1 MASTSSRG
9 VSDMGADEYRFR
21 LFVAGDEP
29 NSCLAEHNLR
39 MLCHKYLAD
48 HHQIEVIDVLLDFEA
63 ALKAQIMV
71 APAVLMDA
79 PRQVTLFGALT
90 DEAKVLTALGLNG
103 ANHGT

>member
-1 MASTSSRG
+1 MSAG
-9 VSDMGADEYRFR
+9 EYRFR
-21 LFVAGDEP
+21 LFIAGDEP
-29 NSCLAEHNLR
+29 NSRLAEDNLR

>member
-1 MASTSSRG
+1 MSAG
-9 VSDMGADEYRFR
+9 EYRFR
-21 LFVAGDEP
+21 LFIAGDEP
-29 NSCLAEHNLR
+29 NSRLAEDNLR

-48 HHQIEVIDVLLDFEA
+48 HHQIEVIDVLQNFEA